1 MPSEERVGRRLN
13 PTPFP
18 GLKTMIRLLVLAIS
32 ALMTLS
38 AGAASA
44 SQLTVKV
51 AGKSTPQVHADLVDA
66 ARTVCRTDLGD
77 TRFGI
82 DLMPYCVREVTRTA
96 VDKVGSPE
104 LTAYDKA
111 YGRSAY
117 LVKINR

>member
-1 MPSEERVGRRLN
+1 
-13 PTPFP
+13 
-18 GLKTMIRLLVLAIS
+18 MIRLLVLAIS

-44 SQLTVKV
+44 TELTVKV
-51 AGKSTPQVHADLVDA
+51 AGKTTPQVHADLVVA
-66 ARTVCRTDLGD
+66 AKSVCSEDLGD
-77 TRFGI
+77 SRFGL

-96 VDKVGSPE
+96 VDKVRSPA